1 MKLPALRWYHIV
13 SRQYTLPRLFQRPL
27 PLTLESHYSYSK
39 PSQSAEDINI
49 NTTPDPDTS
58 EPPVD
63 AKLVERL
70 ERLSLVAFDSEVG
83 VQRLRQTIKAAN
95 NVLSVDTTGIEPMI
109 SVHED
114 RALELRSDV
123 IKEGRDKDA
132 ILNNATKV
140 FEDYY
145 VAPPGNIPLK
155 RS

>member
-39 PSQSAEDINI
+39 
-49 NTTPDPDTS
+49 

>member
-1 MKLPALRWYHIV
+1 MKLPALRWYHLV

-27 PLTLESHYSYSK
+27 PLTLASHYSYSK
-39 PSQSAEDINI
+39 
-49 NTTPDPDTS
+49 

-63 AKLVERL
+63 AKLVEKL
-70 ERLSLVAFDSEVG
+70 ERLSLVAFDSEVD

-95 NVLSVDTTGIEPMI
+95 EVLSVDTTGIEPMI

-123 IKEGRDKDA
+123 VKEGHRKDA